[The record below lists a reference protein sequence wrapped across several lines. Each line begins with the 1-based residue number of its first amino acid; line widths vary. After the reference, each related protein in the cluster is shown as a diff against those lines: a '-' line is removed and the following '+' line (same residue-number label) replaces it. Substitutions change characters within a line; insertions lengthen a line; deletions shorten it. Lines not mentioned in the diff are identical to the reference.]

1 MNGILHELKITFK
14 SLKSQVSR
22 LRTELDDLREK
33 HRERDRTREEE
44 LQSTKERLQLTQT
57 EKVSERCTPL
67 YLLTNNFN
75 SNFQNELAEQVRQ
88 LEQAIDDLERKNRQL
103 VESYEQ
109 AEELNQIE
117 MERNALLETE
127 ISHGEKL
134 KEVIQR
140 LKDEKRDLKSE
151 LENKGHG

>member
-1 MNGILHELKITFK
+1 M
-14 SLKSQVSR
+14 
-22 LRTELDDLREK
+22 
-33 HRERDRTREEE
+33 
-44 LQSTKERLQLTQT
+44 
-57 EKVSERCTPL
+57 
-67 YLLTNNFN
+67 
-75 SNFQNELAEQVRQ
+75 
-88 LEQAIDDLERKNRQL
+88 EQAIDDLERKNRQL

-134 KEVIQR
+134 NEVIQR

>member
-1 MNGILHELKITFK
+1 MVTVSIQPHAIFGSGDYRKDAPHFISINRFKI
-14 SLKSQVSR
+14 
-22 LRTELDDLREK
+22 
-33 HRERDRTREEE
+33 
-44 LQSTKERLQLTQT
+44 
-57 EKVSERCTPL
+57 
-67 YLLTNNFN
+67 
-75 SNFQNELAEQVRQ
+75 NFQNELAEQVRQ

>member
-1 MNGILHELKITFK
+1 M
-14 SLKSQVSR
+14 SR

-57 EKVSERCTPL
+57 EKVSGGRTPL
-67 YLLTNNFN
+67 YLLTDNWFKI
-75 SNFQNELAEQVRQ
+75 QNELAEQVRQ

>member
-1 MNGILHELKITFK
+1 M
-14 SLKSQVSR
+14 SR

-33 HRERDRTREEE
+33 HRDRDRTREDE
-44 LQSTKERLQLTQT
+44 LQSTKERLQLTQN
-57 EKVSERCTPL
+57 EKVSFSTL
-67 YLLTNNFN
+67 VVQKLKKN
-75 SNFQNELAEQVRQ
+75 NFQNELAEQVRQ

-151 LENKGHG
+151 LENKGHGRNQD

>member
-1 MNGILHELKITFK
+1 M
-14 SLKSQVSR
+14 SR

-33 HRERDRTREEE
+33 HRDRDRTREDE
-44 LQSTKERLQLTQT
+44 LQSTKERLQLTQN
-57 EKVSERCTPL
+57 EKVSFSTFVVQKL
-67 YLLTNNFN
+67 KKN
-75 SNFQNELAEQVRQ
+75 NFQNELAEQVRQ

-151 LENKGHG
+151 LENKGRGRNILLFDINSIFDVNIEP